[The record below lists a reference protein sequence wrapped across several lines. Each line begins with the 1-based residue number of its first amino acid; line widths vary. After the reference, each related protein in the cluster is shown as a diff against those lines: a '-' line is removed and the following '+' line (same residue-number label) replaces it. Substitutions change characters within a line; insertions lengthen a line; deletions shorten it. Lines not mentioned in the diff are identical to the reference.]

1 MNRATTMTE
10 QKDLLTTSRKALT
23 VNLDDP
29 KYGTFAEIGAGQ
41 EVARHFFQAGAAA
54 GTIAKS
60 ISAYDM
66 TFSDAI
72 YGKAPRYVSK
82 ERLVLMLEHE
92 YSLLRERLAV
102 QRGDRTTFF
111 AYADTVAA
119 KSFKGNNEC
128 HGWMGIRF
136 QTEPNGEPSQIL
148 MHVRMWDKEN
158 VLQQQALGIVGVNL
172 IYGAFYY
179 REDLKKLIQSLSD
192 NVGGD
197 RIEVDMLKFSGPAFK
212 SVDNR
217 LTSLHLVQ
225 FGLTNAVMFGPGGD
239 VLQPSEVLYKK
250 AILVE
255 RGSFRP
261 VTHVNVDM
269 LNCACAQFV
278 QEPLVK
284 GKETIVLMEITM
296 NNLLAGGDLDAQDFL
311 SRVDLLGDIG
321 LNVLISNYSEY
332 YRLTS
337 YFRRYTKEMI
347 GVPMGIN
354 NLLEVFN
361 EKYYEH
367 LEGGI
372 LEAFGRLFRNAV
384 KLYIYPM
391 HQAAYERYIS
401 SAQSASTT
409 NHSSLTASTGA
420 NAFSS
425 SVLITAKN
433 LQVMDHL
440 RNLYA
445 HLLENHY
452 IDCIVGF
459 DREILNVFSRDV
471 LQRIKASDSTWERM
485 VPEPVVNAI
494 KKRGLFGYRSEPAA
508 PRNPITLA
516 PTV

>member
-1 MNRATTMTE
+1 MSD
-10 QKDLLTTSRKALT
+10 QKDLLTTNRKALT
-23 VNLDDP
+23 VNLDDL

-41 EVARHFFQAGAAA
+41 EVARHFFQAGGAA
-54 GTIAKS
+54 GTIAKT

-72 YGKAPRYVSK
+72 YGKSPRYVSR
-82 ERLVLMLEHE
+82 ERLGLMLEHE
-92 YSLLRERLAV
+92 FNLLRERLAG
-102 QRGDRTTFF
+102 QRGDRTSFF
-111 AYADTVAA
+111 AFADTVAA

-136 QTEPNGEPSQIL
+136 QTDPDSEPSQIVL
-148 MHVRMWDKEN
+148 HVRMWDKEN
-158 VLQQQALGIVGVNL
+158 ILQQQALGIVGVNL
-172 IYGAFYY
+172 IYGAFYF
-179 REDLKKLIQSLSD
+179 RDDLKKMIRSLSD
-192 NVGGD
+192 NVGAD

-217 LTSLHLVQ
+217 LMSLHLVEY
-225 FGLTNAVMFGPGGD
+225 GLTNAVMFGPGGD

-284 GKETIVLMEITM
+284 GKDTIVLMEITM
-296 NNLLAGGDLDAQDFL
+296 NNLLAGGDLDAHDFL

-321 LNVLISNYSEY
+321 FNVLISNYSEY

-384 KLYIYPM
+384 KLYVYPM
-391 HQAAYERYIS
+391 HQTAYEHYIAGAQPV
-401 SAQSASTT
+401 SALPAAQAMPV
-409 NHSSLTASTGA
+409 

-425 SVLITAKN
+425 AVLITAKN
-433 LQVMDHL
+433 LQVADHL

-459 DREILNVFSRDV
+459 DRAILDIFSRDV
-471 LQRIKASDSTWERM
+471 LQRIKKHDPSWERM
-485 VPEPVVNAI
+485 VPTPVATAI
-494 KKRGLFGYRSEPAA
+494 KKRGLFGYSHEVEVDKAETATSVSP
-508 PRNPITLA
+508 LA
-516 PTV
+516 STT

>member
-1 MNRATTMTE
+1 MSD
-10 QKDLLTTSRKALT
+10 QKELLTTNRKALT
-23 VNLDDP
+23 INLDEA

-41 EVARHFFQAGAAA
+41 EVARVFFQAGGAA
-54 GTIAKS
+54 GTIAKT

-72 YGKAPRYVSK
+72 YGKAPRYVSR
-82 ERLVLMLEHE
+82 ERLSLMLEHE
-92 YSLLRERLAV
+92 YALLIERLAQ

-111 AYADTVAA
+111 VYADTVAA
-119 KSFKGNNEC
+119 RSFKGNNEC
-128 HGWMGIRF
+128 HGWMGVRF
-136 QTEPNGEPSQIL
+136 QTEPRGPASEIF

-158 VLQQQALGIVGVNL
+158 VLQQQALGVAGVNL

-179 REDLKKLIQSLSD
+179 RDNPQQLIQSLID
-192 NVGGD
+192 NVGAN
-197 RIEVDMLKFSGPAFK
+197 RIEVDMLKFSGPAFAH
-212 SVDNR
+212 VDNR
-217 LTSLHLVQ
+217 LMSLYLVKY
-225 FGLTNAVMFGPGGD
+225 GLTNAVMYGPGGE

-250 AILVE
+250 AVLVE

-261 VTHVNVDM
+261 VTKVNVDM

-284 GKETIVLMEITM
+284 GKDIVVLMEITM
-296 NNLLAGGDLDAQDFL
+296 NNLLSAGDLDAEDFL

-321 LNVLISNYSEY
+321 FTVLISNYPEY
-332 YRLTS
+332 FRLTS

-347 GVPMGIN
+347 GVAMGIN

-391 HQAAYERYIS
+391 QQQAYERYIAGGTTPATGS
-401 SAQSASTT
+401 MT
-409 NHSSLTASTGA
+409 NHAFASG
-420 NAFSS
+420 
-425 SVLITAKN
+425 VLITAKN
-433 LQVMDHL
+433 LQVADHL

-452 IDCIVGF
+452 LDCIVGYNTAVF
-459 DREILNVFSRDV
+459 DIMSRDV
-471 LQRIKASDSTWERM
+471 WERLRNGDAAWETM
-485 VPEPVVNAI
+485 VPDRVAEAI
-494 KKRGLFGYRSEPAA
+494 KKRRLFGYLPPEAKPKPSKELAA
-508 PRNPITLA
+508 G
-516 PTV
+516 

>member
-1 MNRATTMTE
+1 M
-10 QKDLLTTSRKALT
+10 
-23 VNLDDP
+23 
-29 KYGTFAEIGAGQ
+29 
-41 EVARHFFQAGAAA
+41 
-54 GTIAKS
+54 
-60 ISAYDM
+60 
-66 TFSDAI
+66 
-72 YGKAPRYVSK
+72 
-82 ERLVLMLEHE
+82 
-92 YSLLRERLAV
+92 
-102 QRGDRTTFF
+102 
-111 AYADTVAA
+111 
-119 KSFKGNNEC
+119 
-128 HGWMGIRF
+128 
-136 QTEPNGEPSQIL
+136 
-148 MHVRMWDKEN
+148 
-158 VLQQQALGIVGVNL
+158 
-172 IYGAFYY
+172 
-179 REDLKKLIQSLSD
+179 
-192 NVGGD
+192 
-197 RIEVDMLKFSGPAFK
+197 
-212 SVDNR
+212 
-217 LTSLHLVQ
+217 
-225 FGLTNAVMFGPGGD
+225 
-239 VLQPSEVLYKK
+239 
-250 AILVE
+250 
-255 RGSFRP
+255 
-261 VTHVNVDM
+261 
-269 LNCACAQFV
+269 
-278 QEPLVK
+278 
-284 GKETIVLMEITM
+284 LMEITM